1 MVNCS
6 GSSTGAPDVAVDPGA
21 GGALGL
27 GTAMARGAGTG
38 RVNGVSEGLGEA
50 DFRGVGDFSGFGV
63 AFCFFFFLGVPSFS
77 ADFFFADFVRAVG
90 FGVFFGVAEGV
101 ASSVF
106 LGFGFG
112 DGETAF
118 LLCGGPF
125 GFGLGVG
132 DSSGAADAAP
142 RALRNCARFSS
153 SVS

>member
-6 GSSTGAPDVAVDPGA
+6 GPSTGVPDVAVDPGP

-27 GTAMARGAGTG
+27 GTAIARGAGTG
-38 RVNGVSEGLGEA
+38 RANGVSEGLGEA
-50 DFRGVGDFSGFGV
+50 DFRGVGDFSGFEV
-63 AFCFFFFLGVPSFS
+63 VFCFFFFFGVPSFS

-90 FGVFFGVAEGV
+90 ASFGVADGV

-106 LGFGFG
+106 LDFGFG

-118 LLCGGPF
+118 RLCGEPF

-132 DSSGAADAAP
+132 DSSGAADVAP